1 MKHKQLFLGGDYIVL
16 PTETYDKLRIINVTD
31 NETGEFL
38 YKAKVVPHPKKNII
52 IVADMDLFQE
62 GKDE

>member
-1 MKHKQLFLGGDYIVL
+1 MKRKRLFLGGDCITL
-16 PTETYDKLRIINVTD
+16 PTEEYDKLRIINVTD

-38 YKAKVVPHPKKNII
+38 YKAKVVPHPKKNIV

-62 GKDE
+62 GENE

>member
-1 MKHKQLFLGGDYIVL
+1 MKHKQLFLGVDCLTL
-16 PTETYDKLRIINVTD
+16 PTKEYDKLKIINVTD

-62 GKDE
+62 GENE

>member
-1 MKHKQLFLGGDYIVL
+1 MKRKRLFLGGDCITL
-16 PTETYDKLRIINVTD
+16 PIEEYDKLRIINVTD

-38 YKAKVVPHPKKNII
+38 YKAKVVPHPKKNIV

-62 GKDE
+62 GENE

>member
-1 MKHKQLFLGGDYIVL
+1 MKHKQLFLGGDCITL

-38 YKAKVVPHPKKNII
+38 YKVKVVPHPKKNII
-52 IVADMDLFQE
+52 ILADMDLFQE

>member
-1 MKHKQLFLGGDYIVL
+1 MKHKQLFLGGDCLTL
-16 PTETYDKLRIINVTD
+16 PTKEYDKLKIINVTD

-38 YKAKVVPHPKKNII
+38 YKAKVVPHPKKNIV

-62 GKDE
+62 GENE